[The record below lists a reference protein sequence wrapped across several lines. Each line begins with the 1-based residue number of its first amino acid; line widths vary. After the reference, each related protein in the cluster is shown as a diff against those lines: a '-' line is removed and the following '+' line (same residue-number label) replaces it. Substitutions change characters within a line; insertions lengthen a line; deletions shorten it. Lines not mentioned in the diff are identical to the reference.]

1 MNIVITIIEPSQVPL
16 YEQVLERIHLPV
28 NLILQGRGTAPK
40 TIMGMLGL
48 ENKLKRAIFSVAGDE
63 NTKKL
68 MHAVRVK
75 LFIDAPG
82 NGITIAVPIKSVGGA
97 KTLEYL
103 SGNENPMPSGGK
115 KEFANE
121 LIIAI
126 CNEGMSDSVMEVARE
141 AGARG
146 GTILH
151 GKGTVRGE
159 VTKFYNVTLAEE
171 KELLMIVSPKE
182 EKAAIMSAIMKQKGP
197 ATDAGAIVFSLPVT
211 DAMGLSAVE
220 E

>member
-1 MNIVITIIEPSQVPL
+1 MNVVITIIEPSQVPL
-16 YEQVLERIHLPV
+16 YEQVLERINLPV
-28 NLILQGRGTAPK
+28 NLILPGHGTAPK
-40 TIMGMLGL
+40 TIMGRLGL
-48 ENKLKRAIFSVAGDE
+48 ESKLKRAIFSVAGDE

-82 NGITIAVPIKSVGGA
+82 NGITVAVPIKSVGGA
-97 KTLEYL
+97 KTLEFL
-103 SGNENPMPSGGK
+103 SGSEDPIPTTAK
-115 KEFANE
+115 REYENE

-126 CNEGMSDSVMEVARE
+126 CNEGMSDTVMEVARE

-151 GKGTVRGE
+151 GKGTAKGE
-159 VTKFYNVTLAEE
+159 VSKFYNVTIAEE
-171 KELLMIVSPKE
+171 KELVMIVSPKQD
-182 EKAAIMSAIMKQKGP
+182 KAAIMSAIMKQAGP
-197 ATDAGAIVFSLPVT
+197 ATSAGAVVFSLPVT
-211 DAMGLSAVE
+211 DAMGLSAQE

>member
-28 NLILQGRGTAPK
+28 NLVLQGRGTAPK

-48 ENKLKRAIFSVAGDE
+48 ESKQKRAIFSVAGDE

-68 MHAVRVK
+68 MRAVRVK

-82 NGITIAVPIKSVGGA
+82 NGITVAVPIKSVGGA

-103 SGNENPMPSGGK
+103 SGNEDPMPSSGRP
-115 KEFANE
+115 EFSNE

-151 GKGTVRGE
+151 GKGTARGE
-159 VTKFYNVTLAEE
+159 VSKFYNVTIAEE

-182 EKAAIMSAIMKQKGP
+182 EKAAIMNAIMKQKGP
-197 ATDAGAIVFSLPVT
+197 ATEAGALVFSLPVT
-211 DAMGLSAVE
+211 EAMGLSSVE